1 VFAAARRPEGPDM
14 ADVVEPVRGDLPPG
28 EVVQQA
34 GIRIYGHSP
43 LFYCWPIW
51 VAGFIIA
58 AVTYLDGIPV
68 QIGDLTERFLPG
80 QAPGVAFTTV
90 LFFVIL
96 FTNVMARGMH
106 SVIIVLVLVLAAVVI
121 AYFGWWDNIIRLL
134 PHLSLH
140 MNLGFY
146 VTISSLVFLAW
157 ALTFFGYDRLS
168 YWLINP
174 GQITEVHV
182 VGGAE
187 KSYDTRGMVFEKLRE
202 DLFRQWLLGFGS
214 GDLHINTM
222 GARREHIVI
231 PNVLFV
237 DSKVQAIQKLIATRP
252 DQFAAPPV

>member
-1 VFAAARRPEGPDM
+1 MATVTDYDRDDHSPEEEHRRI
-14 ADVVEPVRGDLPPG
+14 
-28 EVVQQA
+28 

-43 LFYCWPIW
+43 LFYWWPVW
-51 VAGFIIA
+51 VTGFGMA
-58 AVTYLDGIPV
+58 ALTYLNGV
-68 QIGDLTERFLPG
+68 QVEIGAVTERFLPG
-80 QAPGVAFTTV
+80 QTPGVVFTAV

-106 SVIIVLVLVLAAVVI
+106 SVIIVLVLVLAAVVL
-121 AYFGWWDNIIRLL
+121 AYFGLWDDIVRML

-146 VTISSLVFLAW
+146 VTISSLIFLAW
-157 ALTFFGYDRLS
+157 AITFFGYDRLS
-168 YWLINP
+168 YWMINP

-182 VGGAE
+182 VGGAA

-222 GARREHIVI
+222 GARREHIVV

-237 DSKVQAIQKLIATRP
+237 DSKVQAIQKLIAIRQ
-252 DQFAAPPV
+252 DLFAAPPA